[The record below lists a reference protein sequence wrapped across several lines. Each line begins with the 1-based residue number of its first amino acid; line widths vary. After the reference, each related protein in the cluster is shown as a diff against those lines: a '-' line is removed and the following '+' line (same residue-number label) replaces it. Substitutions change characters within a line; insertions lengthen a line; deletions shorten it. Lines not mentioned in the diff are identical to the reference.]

1 VLHIVADTGHF
12 DHSPFATRYAE
23 LRSFA
28 AKNLQAVENDRETR
42 DSSLLG

>member
-1 VLHIVADTGHF
+1 VLHIVADTRHFGH
-12 DHSPFATRYAE
+12 STFAARGAE
-23 LRSFA
+23 LRRFA